1 MPRAF
6 ASVPVALGF
15 CVLTTALAFAVTS
28 TNATAAPTAAGAAS
42 GKPAGNGKPAGS
54 GKPSGSAKPGTSIAP
69 SATPAPPPPPPPPP
83 PPEPTASAEP
93 AATVVAKPEPPPP
106 PAESPH
112 DPTEIAGKRY
122 YYLGLRYRGTV
133 LPQFL
138 INAFVDGGGTI
149 YANSLGLEL
158 DMHKDNFSFI
168 PSVMYMDY
176 NSGDMVF
183 LQKGKD
189 ANLIGNYTVV
199 NSSLKTL
206 YLSVD
211 LLWDVPINKSIEF
224 EYGVG
229 LGAGVVFGDLENTWV
244 KYDPNGSLSDKNNRK
259 MTRCATGDNA
269 PGCSAADHSNSKE
282 IKTGVYHEKF
292 WLDGGSAPNFLPN
305 LSIPQ
310 IGMRFHPIKEI
321 EGRAAIGWSPYGFYF
336 QLSANYG
343 LPIGADDKGTPP
355 KK

>member
-15 CVLTTALAFAVTS
+15 CVVTTALAFAVAPGDAS
-28 TNATAAPTAAGAAS
+28 AAAPGAAATPS
-42 GKPAGNGKPAGS
+42 GKPASKPAGS
-54 GKPSGSAKPGTSIAP
+54 AKPGASAKPGTSAAAP
-69 SATPAPPPPPPPPP
+69 SATPAPAPPP
-83 PPEPTASAEP
+83 PPEPTPPPTASAEP
-93 AATVVAKPEPPPP
+93 AVTASAKPEPPPP
-106 PAESPH
+106 PAADAH
-112 DPTEIAGKRY
+112 DPTELLGKRY

-138 INAFVDGGGTI
+138 INAFVDGGGTV
-149 YANSLGLEL
+149 YANSIGLEL

-244 KYDPNGSLSDKNNRK
+244 KYDPNGNLSDKNGK
-259 MTRCATGDNA
+259 KLTRCGVGDNA
-269 PGCSAADHSNSKE
+269 PGCSAVDHSNSKE

-292 WLDGGSAPNFLPN
+292 WLDGGSAPSFLPN

-310 IGMRFHPIKEI
+310 VGLRFHPIKEI

>member
-15 CVLTTALAFAVTS
+15 CSIAALLALVVTTRDAS
-28 TNATAAPTAAGAAS
+28 AAPPAGK
-42 GKPAGNGKPAGS
+42 GGTKPAS
-54 GKPSGSAKPGTSIAP
+54 TTTAP
-69 SATPAPPPPPPPPP
+69 SAAPAPTPAPTPAPPPPA
-83 PPEPTASAEP
+83 PTPEP
-93 AATVVAKPEPPPP
+93 AAEVTPP
-106 PAESPH
+106 PAASTKAEAPPTPAVDAH
-112 DPTEIAGKRY
+112 DPTELAGKRY
-122 YYLGLRYRGTV
+122 YYLGLRYRGTI

-149 YANSLGLEL
+149 YSNSIGLEL
-158 DMHKDNFSFI
+158 DVHKDNFSFI
-168 PSVMYMDY
+168 PSFMYSDY

-189 ANLIGNYTVV
+189 PNLIGNYTVV

-211 LLWDVPINKSIEF
+211 LLWDVPINKAVEF

-244 KYDPNGSLSDKNNRK
+244 KYDANGTLSDVNGKK
-259 MTRCATGDNA
+259 MTRCSIGDTA
-269 PGCSAADHSNSKE
+269 PGCSANDHSQSKD
-282 IKTGVYHEKF
+282 IKTGHYNEKT
-292 WLDGGSAPNFLPN
+292 WLSGGSAPSFLPN

-310 IGMRFHPIKEI
+310 VGFRFHPIKEF
-321 EGRAAIGWSPYGFYF
+321 EGRVGIGWSPYGFYF
-336 QLSANYG
+336 QLSGNYG
-343 LPIGADDKGTPP
+343 LPIGEGDAKGTPP